1 MVKKLSFIIIF
12 LVGILLGTVATGYF
26 KNKQFSLSQ
35 QEKITCQNK
44 LQESSR
50 LYQAFKTSCPLP
62 TAGSMYFSYQLT
74 AADEQ
79 GQKVLS
85 INLDSLT
92 PNILADAIDLRLD
105 FDKGVEIVE
114 VIDGNSFSLYP
125 RKIIKEGFVLITG
138 IALGQKSE
146 IQFAKPK
153 TTFIKLKLKTN
164 SLDGKPV
171 ISFNRQESKIYLSGS
186 NILDLSRSFSRIEP

>member
-12 LVGILLGTVATGYF
+12 LVGILLGTIATGYF
-26 KNKQFSLSQ
+26 KNKQLSLSQ

-44 LQESSR
+44 LQESSL
-50 LYQAFKTSCPLP
+50 LYQAFKTNCPLP
-62 TAGSMYFSYQLT
+62 TSGNMYFSYQLT

-105 FDKGVEIVE
+105 FNKGIEIME

-171 ISFNRQESKIYLSGS
+171 ISFNRQESKIYLSGT

>member
-1 MVKKLSFIIIF
+1 MVKKLFFIIIF
-12 LVGILLGTVATGYF
+12 LIGILLGSTATNYF
-26 KNKQFSLSQ
+26 KNKQLSLNQ

-50 LYQAFKTSCPLP
+50 LCQAFKTNCPLP

-74 AADEQ
+74 AAEQ
-79 GQKVLS
+79 GQKILN

-92 PNILADAIDLRLD
+92 PNILADAVDLRLD
-105 FDKGVEIVE
+105 FDKGIEIME

-125 RKIIKEGFVLITG
+125 RKIIGEGFVLITG
-138 IALGQKSE
+138 VALGQKSD

-164 SLDGKPV
+164 NLEGKPV
-171 ISFNRQESKIYLSGS
+171 ISFNHQESKIYLSG
-186 NILDLSRSFSRIEP
+186 NDILDLTRSFSRIEL

>member
-1 MVKKLSFIIIF
+1 MAKKLFFIIIF
-12 LVGILLGTVATGYF
+12 FVGILLGSTATGYF
-26 KNKQFSLSQ
+26 KNKQLSLSQ

-50 LYQAFKTSCPLP
+50 LCQAFKTNCQLP

-74 AADEQ
+74 AA
-79 GQKVLS
+79 GPSQKVLS

-105 FDKGVEIVE
+105 FDKGIEIVE

-125 RKIIKEGFVLITG
+125 RKIIEEDFVLITG
-138 IALGQKSE
+138 VALGQKSE

-164 SLDGKPV
+164 SLGGRPV
-171 ISFNRQESKIYLSGS
+171 ISFNRQESKIYLSG
-186 NILDLSRSFSRIEP
+186 NDILDLSRSFSRIEP